1 MGKFEQKHKKSTV
14 AEEVNGADA
23 IEEIRLSDVI
33 EEFKEPEVT
42 EESKETKEP
51 KKAKKDKKSKKAEKS
66 EKKRKFRWWHIPVT
80 LIVLILVAVIGLMG
94 FMLSM
99 LPPQN
104 LVAAT
109 SNFQLELSDKM
120 MDFALSGDRDY
131 STLPDALTMAD
142 GTPVTTPEQFSAR
155 RAEILS
161 LFEENVY
168 GFMPK
173 EGYLTTFEV
182 LEEHS
187 ILNGTAVRKQVKI
200 TVSTGGGS
208 SDALMLLYIPK
219 LEEGQLAPAVIGLNF
234 NGNHTVLNDANI
246 IPSYATDTTDGT
258 WTEKI
263 GTAEE
268 RWNIRNCLE
277 RGYAVATIYANDF
290 APDNGDTY
298 RSRVISLFPEPEFKA
313 VGAWAFGLS
322 RGVDYLIK
330 DAAIDSSRI
339 AVVGHSRL
347 GKAATWAGAND
358 ERIGLVIS
366 NDSGNSGASL
376 SRGNHGETVKSI
388 NAVFSHWFC
397 SKYAEYGKNENA
409 LPVDQNL
416 LLASIAP
423 RKVYVACAAGDL
435 WADPQGAWNSLMHAT
450 NAYELHGLEVIPYA
464 DTQPAVDSPVWTSA
478 MGYHVRSGWH
488 NINSQDWAHYLNY
501 MDTYFVN

>member
-1 MGKFEQKHKKSTV
+1 MGKFES
-14 AEEVNGADA
+14 N
-23 IEEIRLSDVI
+23 
-33 EEFKEPEVT
+33 
-42 EESKETKEP
+42 P
-51 KKAKKDKKSKKAEKS
+51 KK
-66 EKKRKFRWWHIPVT
+66 KRRFRWWHIPVT
-80 LIVLILVAVIGLMG
+80 LVALVLVLIIGLMG

-120 MDFALSGDRDY
+120 LDFALSGERDY

-142 GTPVTTPEQFSAR
+142 GTAVTTVEQFEAR
-155 RAEILS
+155 REEILA
-161 LFEENVY
+161 LFEEHVY

-173 EGYLTTFEV
+173 EGYLTSFEV
-182 LEEHS
+182 VEEHG
-187 ILNGTAVRKQVKI
+187 IMDGTAIRKQVKI
-200 TVSTGGGS
+200 TVTTARGS
-208 SDALMLLYIPK
+208 SDALMLLYIPV
-219 LEEGQLAPAVIGLNF
+219 LETGKAAPVIVGLNF

-246 IPSYATDTTDGT
+246 LPSYATDTADGT
-258 WTEKI
+258 WTQKV

-268 RWNIRNCLE
+268 RWNIRKSLE
-277 RGYAVATIYANDF
+277 QGYAVATIYANDF
-290 APDNGDTY
+290 APDNGKTY
-298 RSRVISLFPEPEFKA
+298 NSRVISLFAEPEFKA

-322 RGVDYLIK
+322 RAVDYMFK
-330 DAAIDSSRI
+330 DPAIDTNHI

-358 ERIGLVIS
+358 TRIGLVIS

-397 SKYAEYGKNENA
+397 SKYADYGKNESA

-416 LLASIAP
+416 LLACVAP
-423 RKVYVACAAGDL
+423 RQLYVACAAGDL

-450 NAYELHGLEVIPYA
+450 NAFALHGLDVIPYA
-464 DTQPAVDSPVWTSA
+464 DQQPPVDSPVWTAA

-488 NINSQDWAHYLNY
+488 NINATDWEHYLNY
-501 MDTYFVN
+501 MDTYFVGQ